1 LILTL
6 QTNTFGT
13 YGGIPTYN
21 RLVCRVLNEFGQG
34 LQSRVLIGNDEI
46 ADVEPWRDSLPHL
59 SLEGHGGNRKSL
71 ITSVIGHAL
80 RQPLDLALIG
90 HVNYAPLGLALK
102 RLQPALRY
110 GVIIYGIDVWRRL
123 SWIHRRALRDADF
136 IISISE
142 YTKRRAV
149 EFNGQL
155 NGRAYLL
162 PNALEWDDAP
172 PAATANAS
180 SSLLEGTRLLS
191 VCRLDS
197 SERYKGVD
205 HVIESLPSVARRVPD
220 VQYVIIGGGTD
231 LARHRELAAAK
242 GVADRVHFLGFVDE
256 ATLRDCYRNC
266 ELFVMPSAGEGFGFV
281 FLEAMQY
288 GKAVV
293 AANSGGAPEVV
304 QDNVTGSLVEYGNT
318 EQLAR
323 VLSDLCLNMT
333 ERERLGEAGQRRLR
347 ERFTFPGFKAVL
359 TDILTREMSAATL
372 YKSRRR
378 TIADMMR
385 VV

>member
-1 LILTL
+1 MILTL
-6 QTNTFGT
+6 QTNTFGA

-21 RLVCRVLNEFGQG
+21 RLVCRVLNEFGHG
-34 LQSRVLIGNDEI
+34 LQSRVLIGNDKPAE
-46 ADVEPWRDSLPHL
+46 VEPRRDALPHL

-71 ITSVIGHAL
+71 ITSAIGHAL

-149 EFNGQL
+149 DFNGQL

-162 PNALEWDDAP
+162 PNALEWDDAQ

-180 SSLLEGTRLLS
+180 SSLPEGTRLLS

-205 HVIESLPSVARRVPD
+205 HVIESLPWVARNVPD
-220 VQYVIIGGGTD
+220 VQYIVVGGGTD
-231 LARHRELAAAK
+231 LARHQELAAAK

-304 QDNVTGSLVEYGNT
+304 QDNLTGSLVEYGNT

-323 VLSDLCLNMT
+323 VLTDLCLNTT

>member
-21 RLVCRVLNEFGQG
+21 RLVCRVLNEFGHG
-34 LQSRVLIGNDEI
+34 LQSFVLVGNDKPAE
-46 ADVEPWRDSLPHL
+46 VEPAREQLPHL
-59 SLEGHGGNRKSL
+59 SLEGHSGNRKSL
-71 ITSVIGHAL
+71 ITSAIGHAL

-90 HVNYAPLGLALK
+90 HVNYAPVGLALK

-149 EFNGQL
+149 DFNGQL
-155 NGRAYLL
+155 NGREYLL
-162 PNALEWDDAP
+162 PNALEWDDSHP
-172 PAATANAS
+172 DVAAQAS
-180 SSLLEGTRLLS
+180 SLPRGTRLLS

-205 HVIESLPSVARRVPD
+205 HVIESLPEVARSVPD
-220 VQYVIIGGGTD
+220 VQYIVIGGGTD
-231 LARHRELAAAK
+231 LARHQELAVAK

-256 ATLRDCYRNC
+256 ATLRDNYRNC
-266 ELFVMPSAGEGFGFV
+266 DLFVMPSAGEGFGFV

-304 QDNVTGSLVEYGNT
+304 EDNVTGSLIEYGNT

-323 VLSDLCLNMT
+323 VLTSLCLNRE
-333 ERERLGEAGQRRLR
+333 ERERLSEAGQRRLR
-347 ERFTFPGFKAVL
+347 ERFTFPGFKAIL
-359 TDILTREMSAATL
+359 TDIITREMSAATV

-378 TIADMMR
+378 TLGDMMR